1 MTLKNQAI
9 QTALS
14 GNWEEAIVLNKSLVD
29 EDPKDIDAL
38 NRLALA
44 YSIIGKAKEAKS
56 TYLKVV
62 DLDPLN
68 AIALRNLKKLKE
80 KNLNAEGFING
91 YLCYPGHHL
100 SLNTEPV
107 KVITLMD
114 ATFRQILDNKIP
126 KNALRTPLDPL
137 LKGHEKNKKRKASLQ
152 G

>member
-1 MTLKNQAI
+1 VKLDPQDDIKKSGYTDSTK
-9 QTALS
+9 

-56 TYLKVV
+56 TYQKVV

-80 KNLNAEGFING
+80 KNGQPTNG
-91 YLCYPGHHL
+91 S
-100 SLNTEPV
+100 SL
-107 KVITLMD
+107 
-114 ATFRQILDNKIP
+114 
-126 KNALRTPLDPL
+126 
-137 LKGHEKNKKRKASLQ
+137 KAN
-152 G
+152 